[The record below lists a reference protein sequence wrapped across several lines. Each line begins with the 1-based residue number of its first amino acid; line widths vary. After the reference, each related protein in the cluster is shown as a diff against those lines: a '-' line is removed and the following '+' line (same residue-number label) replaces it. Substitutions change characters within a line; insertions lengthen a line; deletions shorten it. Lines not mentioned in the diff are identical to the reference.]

1 LLLNLNLFILFVK
14 RINYLSYY
22 KLLWYY
28 CDKIIIYYLC
38 SDTSP
43 QINKQVNFLLP
54 FMGFGFNYTWLS
66 LHGHLSFSNTPI
78 QFPEYPLKF
87 PIQVYIRT
95 LLSNTNQ
102 VVQRGRGW
110 NTRPLDITSGGFLGI
125 YKGRSYTKAV
135 KRLKIDFLNLRVFSI
150 CKKVEIFS
158 KASKATFSFIMRV
171 NFIFLK
177 TNLKTKKLSG
187 YVVKI

>member
-1 LLLNLNLFILFVK
+1 M
-14 RINYLSYY
+14 
-22 KLLWYY
+22 
-28 CDKIIIYYLC
+28 C

-102 VVQRGRGW
+102 GVKAGGGDYSPPRYNILVGSW
-110 NTRPLDITSGGFLGI
+110 DYIEKVLTRLRTWKI
-125 YKGRSYTKAV
+125 YF
-135 KRLKIDFLNLRVFSI
+135 FLNFRVFSI
-150 CKKVEIFS
+150 YNNVEIFS
-158 KASKATFSFIMRV
+158 KANNTTFSFIMSG
-171 NFIFLK
+171 NLIFSK
-177 TNLKTKKLSG
+177 TNLKTKKLSW
-187 YVVKI
+187 